1 MKGETYYVCKSMKE
15 LIAYTKMKRKQRNH
29 NHTEILKIYGE
40 CRGMGNRRYKVEGKK
55 SYTKG
60 KQFSYNAR
68 WNDHYRL
75 NTNTNG

>member
-1 MKGETYYVCKSMKE
+1 MKGEIYYVCKSMKE
-15 LIAYTKMKRKQRNH
+15 LIAYTKMKRKQRKS
-29 NHTEILKIYGE
+29 NHTEILKVYGE

-60 KQFSYNAR
+60 KQFAYNNR

-75 NTNTNG
+75 NTNKIG

>member
-1 MKGETYYVCKSMKE
+1 MKGESYYVCKSMKE
-15 LIAYTKMKRKQRNH
+15 LIAYTKMKRKQRSH
-29 NHTEILKIYGE
+29 NHTEILKVYGE

-60 KQFSYNAR
+60 KQYSYNGR

-75 NTNTNG
+75 NTNKIG

>member
-1 MKGETYYVCKSMKE
+1 MRELLKYVEDKK
-15 LIAYTKMKRKQRNH
+15 KQRRH
-29 NHTEILKIYGE
+29 RHIEILKVYGE
-40 CRGMGNRRYKVEGKK
+40 CKGMGNRRYKVDGKK

-60 KQFSYNAR
+60 KQYSYNGR

>member
-1 MKGETYYVCKSMKE
+1 MKVNNMRELLKYVEDKK
-15 LIAYTKMKRKQRNH
+15 KQRRH
-29 NHTEILKIYGE
+29 RHIEILKVYGE
-40 CRGMGNRRYKVEGKK
+40 CKGMGNRRYKVDGKK

-60 KQFSYNAR
+60 KQYSYNGR

>member
-1 MKGETYYVCKSMKE
+1 MKE
-15 LIAYTKMKRKQRNH
+15 LLKYVEDKKKQRRH
-29 NHTEILKIYGE
+29 RHIEILKVYGE
-40 CRGMGNRRYKVEGKK
+40 CKGMGNRRYKVDGKK

-60 KQFSYNAR
+60 KQYSYNGR